1 MLPRDWQLIDGWDL
15 QVFLGPLEQFIIMI
29 TDTQTLR
36 VISKSL
42 SVSKSNIF
50 RKELSKTTR
59 KLKSDVIFISS
70 SFESKS
76 VQPLLSLSE
85 STIDLLSFT
94 SHFILNSIHLSIFL
108 DITLNRFFLINYMS
122 VFVSIFLVS
131 GLWRRLDFFAINF
144 VFKFLKLIIEFK
156 CFLTVLLFLCNFIT
170 QQCTSSFDRL
180 LIFIMIE

>member
-76 VQPLLSLSE
+76 VQPRLSLSE

-94 SHFILNSIHLSIFL
+94 SHFILTSIHLSIFL

-144 VFKFLKLIIEFK
+144 VLKFLKLIIEFK
-156 CFLTVLLFLCNFIT
+156 CFLTVLLFLCNFIP

>member
-76 VQPLLSLSE
+76 VQPRLSLSE

-94 SHFILNSIHLSIFL
+94 SHFILTSIHLSIFL

-156 CFLTVLLFLCNFIT
+156 CFLTVLLFLCDFIP